1 MKYWLGSRKV
11 IRVAYHGFCSVCEGV
26 TVVWPYYIECDLMC
40 CVVTEQKHQWTRNPS
55 NIKFLWPR
63 ITIVY
68 FFPWNE
74 HRGCPLRW
82 AAQVPKGVINLNL
95 IIDLPSGRPFLMG
108 PEYPDGVSHFRRC
121 KGWKQGHSCIFR
133 IFCQPVLLPPKF
145 STISWK
151 LYLQTVFESIECL
164 LSEKSFFCI
173 IPTIACWKRNERKE
187 AKCYFWK
194 AYFTPTQLLMHIFSV
209 SQNGKKRIIHKL
221 TTYYCW

>member
-26 TVVWPYYIECDLMC
+26 TVVWTYYIECDLMC

-55 NIKFLWPR
+55 NVKFLWPG
-63 ITIVY
+63 ITTVY

-74 HRGCPLRW
+74 HCGCLLRW
-82 AAQVPKGVINLNL
+82 AAQVPKRVINLNL

-108 PEYPDGVSHFRRC
+108 PQSILMVFHTLEGVKDRSRC
-121 KGWKQGHSCIFR
+121 RAASSGYSANQWT
-133 IFCQPVLLPPKF
+133 PKF

-194 AYFTPTQLLMHIFSV
+194 AYFTPTQLSMHIFSV
-209 SQNGKKRIIHKL
+209 SQNGKKRFIHKR
-221 TTYYCW
+221 TTNYCW